1 MNKILKKITV
11 VTLAV
16 LIFAISAFTF
26 SCKKPESQES
36 TPKSDVTLTL
46 DKTSVT
52 VEEGGEFYLVA
63 TTNSTRSV
71 SWKSS
76 NESILSVNGLG
87 RVFAKTVGTADIIA
101 NAEGVTAKCSVTV
114 TQAQQATYS
123 YVKLDK
129 AVEILTMEIPDGET
143 SPKTAKITPKVI
155 SVTDGI
161 ETEQTGKTF
170 TFKSLDESVVTV
182 SADGVVTPKRV
193 GQTSVTVE
201 VDDLQESVLIDVYSA
216 GISTPEEWLSII
228 NGNVN
233 VHGIRFYLENDL
245 DFTGVEYDIGDLATA
260 GTGGDFFGG
269 EINGNYHSVKNIT
282 LKGTS
287 QSLFGATVG
296 MVLRNISFE
305 NARITEEA
313 TTSSGLAMCWMQHR
327 GNEVFKS
334 LISNVYLDL
343 VFDNKRGSGI
353 AENVYGINVENVF
366 VKMRRTDGKTFDEF
380 PTVQVSGNAEGGVYV
395 EYDTNAFMI
404 FSRWAVDW
412 NYAGPSTARNV
423 IGYSENGQCGLLQMI
438 YGKFV
443 GDNNYFAESK
453 IDASYLA
460 FNLFDGKIWEISPN
474 EDPILKG

>member
-16 LIFAISAFTF
+16 LIFAISAFTI
-26 SCKKPESQES
+26 SCKEQESQES

-76 NESILSVNGLG
+76 DESILSVNGLG

-123 YVKLDK
+123 YIKLDK
-129 AVEILTMEIPDGET
+129 AVEVLTMEIPDGET

-269 EINGNYHSVKNIT
+269 EINGNYHSVKNVT

-305 NARITEEA
+305 NVRITEEA

-343 VFDNKRGSGI
+343 VCDNKRGSGI
-353 AENVYGINVENVF
+353 AENIYGINVENVF

-412 NYAGPSTARNV
+412 NYAGPSTAQNV
-423 IGYSENGQCGLLQMI
+423 IGYSENGQCGFLQMI

-443 GDNNYFAESK
+443 GNNNYNAESK

-460 FNLFDGKIWEISPN
+460 FNLFDGEVWELSPN

>member
-11 VTLAV
+11 VTLAF
-16 LIFAISAFTF
+16 LIFAISAFTI
-26 SCKKPESQES
+26 SCKEQESQES

-63 TTNSTRSV
+63 TTNSARSV

-114 TQAQQATYS
+114 TQAQQTAYS

-129 AVEILTMEIPDGET
+129 AVEVLTMEIPDGET

-193 GQTSVTVE
+193 GQTSVTIE

-305 NARITEEA
+305 NVRITEEA

-353 AENVYGINVENVF
+353 AENIYGINVENVF

-395 EYDTNAFMI
+395 EYDTNAFML

-412 NYAGPSTARNV
+412 NYAGPSTAQNV
-423 IGYSENGQCGLLQMI
+423 IGYSENGQCGFLQMI

-443 GDNNYFAESK
+443 GKNNYNAESK

-460 FNLFDGKIWEISPN
+460 FNLFDGEVWELSPN

>member
-16 LIFAISAFTF
+16 LIFVISAFTI
-26 SCKKPESQES
+26 SCKEQESQES

-114 TQAQQATYS
+114 TQAQQTAYS

-129 AVEILTMEIPDGET
+129 AVEVLTMEIPDGET

-269 EINGNYHSVKNIT
+269 EINGNYHSVKNVT

-305 NARITEEA
+305 NVRITEEA
-313 TTSSGLAMCWMQHR
+313 TTSSGLAMYWMQHR

-343 VFDNKRGSGI
+343 VCDNKRGSGI
-353 AENVYGINVENVF
+353 AENIYGINVENVF

-412 NYAGPSTARNV
+412 NYAGPSTAQNV
-423 IGYSENGQCGLLQMI
+423 IGYSENGQCGFLQMI

-443 GDNNYFAESK
+443 GNNNYNAESK

-460 FNLFDGKIWEISPN
+460 FNLFDGEVWELSPN